1 MIQSDNPVVEHG
13 IKAVSMVY
21 QLTNRVP
28 DLIKRSHL
36 ETAGGQSA
44 IMVQSTWELTSTSLD
59 NLLVTNISHS

>member
-36 ETAGGQSA
+36 ERAEGQSA
-44 IMVQSTWELTSTSLD
+44 IRVQST
-59 NLLVTNISHS
+59 